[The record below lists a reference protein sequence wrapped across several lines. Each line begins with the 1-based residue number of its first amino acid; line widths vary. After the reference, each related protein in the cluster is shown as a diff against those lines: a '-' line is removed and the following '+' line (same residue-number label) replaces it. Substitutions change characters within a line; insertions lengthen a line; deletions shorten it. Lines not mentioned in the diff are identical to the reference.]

1 MDNKDLATKALD
13 ETKLFNKKRKEDM
26 ENNLLSELYCFFNEC
41 MGANDSY
48 GEMEAEMKLNEALES
63 GETANEIMNLAT
75 DWYSEGRE
83 TGFKMGFHI
92 ATKLLTEGLR

>member
-1 MDNKDLATKALD
+1 MNNKDLSTKALD
-13 ETKLFNKKRKEDM
+13 ETKLFNKKQKEGI

-41 MGANDSY
+41 MGANDCSA
-48 GEMEAEMKLNEALES
+48 EMEAEMKLDEALES
-63 GETANEIMNLAT
+63 GKTANEIMNLAT

-83 TGFKMGFHI
+83 AGFKMGFHI